1 MRIGK
6 IESRA
11 REVVYFSKPGRIA
24 DVGIFGWSC
33 N

>member
-24 DVGIFGWSC
+24 DVGIFG
-33 N
+33 